1 MWAPCH
7 ILVTFFLRLYLTFLD
22 FYYFTKAPSTS
33 IVHKG
38 FYTQKFMGYKM
49 QLFELQKDGHLLV
62 ECSLLI
68 LGQGF
73 CGWCRL

>member
-1 MWAPCH
+1 MALLN
-7 ILVTFFLRLYLTFLD
+7 IFKLLL
-22 FYYFTKAPSTS
+22 FTKALSTY
-33 IVHKG
+33 IVHKP
-38 FYTQKFMGYKM
+38 FYTQKFMGHKM

>member
-1 MWAPCH
+1 M
-7 ILVTFFLRLYLTFLD
+7 
-22 FYYFTKAPSTS
+22 
-33 IVHKG
+33 VHKG
-38 FYTQKFMGYKM
+38 FYTKKFMGHKM

-68 LGQGF
+68 SGQGF